1 MNRIIIKPS
10 YKRPYRIG
18 YHAAGGS
25 VRRAFWLGRA
35 PVVVQLTQQDAT
47 AAVRAE
53 VFSRE
58 PVERAAAQRAVE
70 HIISAEVDLA
80 QFADAVAGDAKMA
93 AVVARLHGLKPLRI
107 PDLWTTLLRSLTS
120 QQLSGA
126 SARAIENKLAAR
138 FGQIVPVKGEDV
150 GVLPDPA
157 TLLALSDGDLRG
169 TGLSARKAEYARS
182 LAEHV
187 LDGSL
192 EFERLRASSLEEV
205 VEVMTTIRGVGRWTA
220 ECTALFGLGHADVL
234 PAGDLGIQKG
244 VALLDRKRKLPT
256 PAQVERRGRKWAG
269 WRSVAAVY
277 LWRSMD

>member
-1 MNRIIIKPS
+1 MIVIKPK
-10 YKRPYRIG
+10 YVCPYRIG
-18 YHAAGGS
+18 YHAAGGN
-25 VRRAFWLGRA
+25 VRRAFWLGPL
-35 PVVVQLTQQDAT
+35 PVVVQLNQKDAD
-47 AAVRAE
+47 AEVHAE
-53 VFSRE
+53 VFSPQ
-58 PVERAAAQRAVE
+58 PVDRAAAQRAVE
-70 HIISAEVDLA
+70 HIISAEVDLV
-80 QFADAVAGDAKMA
+80 QFAHAIAGDAKMA
-93 AVVARLHGLKPLRI
+93 AVAVRLPGLKPLRI

-126 SARAIENKLAAR
+126 AARAIENKLAAR
-138 FGQIVPVKGEDV
+138 FGQIVQVKGEGV

-157 TLLALSDGDLRG
+157 TLLALSDADLRG

-192 EFERLRASSLEEV
+192 EFERLRASSLDEV
-205 VEVMTTIRGVGRWTA
+205 IEVMTTIRGVGRWTA

-234 PAGDLGIQKG
+234 PSGDLGIQKG
-244 VALLDRKRKLPT
+244 VALMDRKRKLPT

-277 LWRSMD
+277 LWRSLD